1 MEDIAMR
8 TFDFSPLFRSTV
20 GFDRM
25 TQLMDAAMTRP
36 EQSDGY
42 PPYNIE
48 KQGDDKYRITLA
60 VAGFG
65 RDDIDITVKENALVI
80 SGKAGTD
87 AQEKAFLHRGIAG
100 RAFER
105 SFQLADHLVVKGA
118 DMENG
123 LLHVELEVSG
133 RIKVP
138 WAEFALEPDC
148 PSQNACGC
156 NRLMLLTLYIRVLL
170 LGTCHRRSKSRRIGV
185 GQCQI

>member
-1 MEDIAMR
+1 MR

-36 EQSDGY
+36 EQTDGY

-65 RDDIDITVKENALVI
+65 PDDVEITVKENSLVI
-80 SGKAGTD
+80 NARAETADKE
-87 AQEKAFLHRGIAG
+87 QEILHRGIAG

-105 SFQLADHLVVKGA
+105 SFQLADHLVVKDAG
-118 DMENG
+118 MENG
-123 LLHVELEVSG
+123 LLHVDLERVVPEEL
-133 RIKVP
+133 KP
-138 WAEFALEPDC
+138 
-148 PSQNACGC
+148 
-156 NRLMLLTLYIRVLL
+156 
-170 LGTCHRRSKSRRIGV
+170 RRIEISSSV
-185 GQCQI
+185 PETIEQKAA